1 MVLVII
7 HAGCVDCPNS
17 FLPPVLT
24 PYHSIIHH
32 SFLFPHLQSY
42 FYYFFFPNDRITHF
56 LLLILL
62 ARWPLTVCLDLCTLH
77 IAAYPSTIAACWK
90 LVYLQLP
97 LLHASP
103 LFVTANSPTNSTCKP
118 PSRCC
123 PLYYDNLRPAW
134 DTFKTKVNLFR
145 SVGSVRRPW
154 RIYRLTT
161 YICLNR
167 HTYTSTLEIHASE
180 KLLLRT

>member
-1 MVLVII
+1 MQGASIAPTRFYHPYLLRTTQLFII
-7 HAGCVDCPNS
+7 HS
-17 FLPPVLT
+17 
-24 PYHSIIHH
+24 S
-32 SFLFPHLQSY
+32 FPHLQSY

-145 SVGSVRRPW
+145 SVGSV
-154 RIYRLTT
+154 
-161 YICLNR
+161 
-167 HTYTSTLEIHASE
+167 
-180 KLLLRT
+180 